1 VKRNAIAFVDLIVL
15 VVFVVIG
22 LHSHGHQETVRSIA
36 DVWAPFAVGSLV
48 ADTLVARRYQPA
60 TWIYGLCAA
69 WVTVACAMVIRSAN
83 GQGTGVAF
91 SIVATLFVSL
101 FFVGWRVAWSRLRR

>member
-1 VKRNAIAFVDLIVL
+1 
-15 VVFVVIG
+15 
-22 LHSHGHQETVRSIA
+22 
-36 DVWAPFAVGSLV
+36 
-48 ADTLVARRYQPA
+48 
-60 TWIYGLCAA
+60 
-69 WVTVACAMVIRSAN
+69 MVIRSAN